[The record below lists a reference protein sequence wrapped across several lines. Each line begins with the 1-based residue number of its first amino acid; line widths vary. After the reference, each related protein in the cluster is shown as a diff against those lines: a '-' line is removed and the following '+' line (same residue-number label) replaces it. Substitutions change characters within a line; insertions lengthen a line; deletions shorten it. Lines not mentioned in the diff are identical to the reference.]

1 MPSLK
6 VVILSRDRPSFLKD
20 SISSAVIS
28 LKQIPKHVNS
38 YIEISDNSESE
49 ECVEL
54 IRQTFPYIQV
64 KLRRPCITSYQHFI
78 NVISEAETDYLVI
91 FHDDDVMKI
100 DFLPD
105 LYNLLYKNNEI
116 SAVACNANFLRH
128 GRETEETFIKKVNL
142 SNAIDPERLINSYF
156 LFGEQGIA
164 PFPSYMYRVSH
175 LKDIV
180 GKFKPLGKYADVAFL
195 LTLSQK
201 APFLWTNRILM
212 SYRVH
217 GQNDSSI
224 YSITDQ
230 FKLLRFLRKQFRQ
243 TSPALNDFRLSI
255 FIFWLKSRNLNLLR
269 FFLWTKLQKAV
280 FKFALAEVFKRFLF
294 RPETIKVFVKK
305 YKGAK

>member
-28 LKQIPKHVNS
+28 LNQIPKSVKC

-54 IRQTFPYIQV
+54 IRQSFPEIQV
-64 KLRRPCITSYQHFI
+64 KLRRPCITSYQHFV

-105 LYNLLYKNNEI
+105 LYNLLRKNNEI
-116 SAVACNANFLRH
+116 SAAACNANFIRH
-128 GRETEETFIKKVNL
+128 GRETEETFIKQVAL
-142 SNAIDPERLINSYF
+142 LNAINPERLINSYF
-156 LFGEQGIA
+156 LLGEQGIA
-164 PFPSYMYRVSH
+164 PFPSYMYRVSY

-180 GKFKPLGKYADVAFL
+180 GKFKPIGKYGDVAFL

-212 SYRVH
+212 SYRIH
-217 GQNDSSI
+217 GKNDSSI

-230 FKLLRFLRKQFRQ
+230 FKLLRFLRKQFTQ
-243 TSPALNDFRLSI
+243 TSPALNDLQLSI
-255 FIFWLKSRNLNLLR
+255 FIFWLKSRNLNFFR
-269 FFLWTKLQKAV
+269 FFLWTKSQKAI
-280 FKFALAEVFKRFLF
+280 FKFALIEVFKRFLV
-294 RPETIKVFVKK
+294 RPKSIKVFVKK
-305 YKGAK
+305 YKGTR